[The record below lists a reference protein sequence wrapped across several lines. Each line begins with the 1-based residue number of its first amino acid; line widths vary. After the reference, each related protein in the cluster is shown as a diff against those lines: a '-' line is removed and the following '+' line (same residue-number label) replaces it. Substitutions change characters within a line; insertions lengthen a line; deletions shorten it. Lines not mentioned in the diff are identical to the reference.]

1 FSCLS
6 RQVASAMAEFS
17 GTHFLFKKKP
27 TRPVFT
33 ITADGWYCRA
43 PREPPEPPTPPA
55 PLVPPAPPVPPSPPA
70 PPAPP
75 NPPPLETLR
84 NRPMLQLCQHLP
96 ATFNEL
102 LEEIER
108 DKPQHEYN
116 EASAPAPR
124 WGEPVD
130 CAWNESAVGIDDDV
144 DAEGTEGDK
153 GTDADDKTGTEDVA
167 EQCTKF
173 WEFFRNNR
181 REREIKM
188 TWIINAD
195 QTPLW
200 LEMPATTTVDHMGE
214 RSVPIRSTGY
224 QKQHVT
230 VMLACTAD
238 GVKLKPWVFFKHKTV
253 PKGDF
258 PKAVNLKKPPPE
270 VVLRWISRAWKAVPT
285 DLNKK
290 AFLSGGIS
298 NALDESDDNLA
309 MAHRRG
315 QLSHEVDVD
324 DDITA
329 NSFWGKNCPKPE
341 SDNED

>member
-1 FSCLS
+1 
-6 RQVASAMAEFS
+6 MAEFS

-153 GTDADDKTGTEDVA
+153 GTDADDKTGTEGGTEA
-167 EQCTKF
+167 GTK
-173 WEFFRNNR
+173 
-181 REREIKM
+181 
-188 TWIINAD
+188 AD
-195 QTPLW
+195 MFPKG
-200 LEMPATTTVDHMGE
+200 ATGGDDD
-214 RSVPIRSTGY
+214 
-224 QKQHVT
+224 
-230 VMLACTAD
+230 D
-238 GVKLKPWVFFKHKTV
+238 GVEYWVKEKFAELNIV
-253 PKGDF
+253 PAVIPAGS
-258 PKAVNLKKPPPE
+258 VNLKKPPPE

>member
-43 PREPPEPPTPPA
+43 PPEPPEPPTPPA

-75 NPPPLETLR
+75 NPPPLENLR

-144 DAEGTEGDK
+144 DDEGTEGDR
-153 GTDADDKTGTEDVA
+153 GTDADDKTGTE
-167 EQCTKF
+167 
-173 WEFFRNNR
+173 
-181 REREIKM
+181 
-188 TWIINAD
+188 
-195 QTPLW
+195 
-200 LEMPATTTVDHMGE
+200 
-214 RSVPIRSTGY
+214 
-224 QKQHVT
+224 
-230 VMLACTAD
+230 
-238 GVKLKPWVFFKHKTV
+238 
-253 PKGDF
+253 
-258 PKAVNLKKPPPE
+258 AVNLKKPPPE